1 VPRRLQ
7 LAAEEPEGLLTQNQE
22 IDRFLCRALRGE
34 PSPWAT
40 LGAVTGEEFLARCRH
55 HGVAG
60 LLFQGIRSGG
70 SWSEWPQAVRQALE
84 HDGMAGV
91 AQDLLRR
98 HHLERLVQE
107 LDVRGIPCLLTK
119 GEALATGLY
128 PTPGTR
134 ARSDIDLFIR
144 IADILA
150 VRNLVQTMG
159 YRVYPPIFKSH
170 QFTVMRQDDPAGGI
184 RFDIHWRI
192 LNDPRYARSLSFE
205 EAFANSVEVPDLAPA
220 RMLCSEDALL
230 LACMHRFGSVRHD
243 PDRLIWITDI
253 HALVS
258 SMNSETLARC
268 AAKAVEKNL
277 QRECLDGLRRA
288 QDCFHTPIPRDF
300 IERMRMLEDRRPRL
314 GLLAQSQLCLLVHD
328 WRELPDRQAR
338 LGLLQE
344 LFLPSGE
351 HLLRKYRKNS
361 KLWLPVLYLRQIV
374 GGIYDRLMLR

>member
-1 VPRRLQ
+1 VPGRLQ
-7 LAAEEPEGLLTQNQE
+7 LAAKEPEGLLKQNHA

-34 PSPWAT
+34 PEPWSV
-40 LGAVTGEEFLARCRH
+40 LGAVSAEEFIARCRH

-60 LLFQGIRSGG
+60 LLFQGMRSSTG
-70 SWSEWPQAVRQALE
+70 WPEWPPSVKQALE
-84 HDGMAGV
+84 QSGMAGV
-91 AQDLLRR
+91 AQDLLRK
-98 HHLERLVQE
+98 HHLQRLLQE
-107 LDVRGIPCLLTK
+107 LQERNIPCLLTK
-119 GEALATGLY
+119 GEALAKGLY

-150 VRNLVQTMG
+150 VRNLVQSLG
-159 YRVYPPIFKSH
+159 YRVFPPIFKSH
-170 QFTVMRQDDPAGGI
+170 QFTVMRQDDPAGVI

-205 EAFANSVEVPDLAPA
+205 AAFANSLEVPELAPA

-230 LACMHRFGSVRHD
+230 LACMHRFGSTRHD

-258 SMNSETLARC
+258 AMDGDALERF
-268 AAKAVEKNL
+268 AAKAREKNL

-288 QDCFHTPIPRDF
+288 QDCFHTQVPPDLM
-300 IERMRMLEDRRPRL
+300 ERLGVPEDRRPRGGSLAQSHL
-314 GLLAQSQLCLLVHD
+314 GLLLHD
-328 WRELPDRQAR
+328 WRQLPDAQSR

-351 HLLRKYRKNS
+351 QLLRKYRKIS
-361 KLWLPVLYLRQIV
+361 RLWLPVLYLRQIV